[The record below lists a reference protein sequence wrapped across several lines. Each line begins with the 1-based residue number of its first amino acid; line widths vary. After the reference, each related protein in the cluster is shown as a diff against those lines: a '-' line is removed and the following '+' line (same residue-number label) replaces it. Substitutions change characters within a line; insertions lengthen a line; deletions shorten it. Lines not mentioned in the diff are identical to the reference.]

1 MGCSQSDPV
10 LIRHSYVNTV
20 YVSNGRG
27 NSCRRLSA
35 SARSLGFMEELPLGQ
50 RLRALR
56 HARGETLAAVAA
68 TAEISVSYLND
79 LEHGRTTPSLGRL
92 HRLSQALGTNI
103 RELLVGVSPYDV
115 PPTIAD

>member
-1 MGCSQSDPV
+1 MGCSHSNSLP
-10 LIRHSYVNTV
+10 IRRSYVNNV
-20 YVSNGRG
+20 YVNNGRG
-27 NSCRRLSA
+27 KSCRRLSA
-35 SARSLGFMEELPLGQ
+35 SARSLGSMEELSLGE

-56 HARGETLAAVAA
+56 RARGETLAAVAA

-115 PPTIAD
+115 PSTIAD